1 MDSVLPTIS
10 IKESVDS
17 RNHRLKLL
25 VGFVAANHG
34 LTVTTL
40 GVFDLFI
47 ALFVLLVAEALV
59 GPG

>member
-10 IKESVDS
+10 IEESVDS
-17 RNHRLKLL
+17 RKHRLKLL
-25 VGFVAANHG
+25 VGFVAASHG

-40 GVFDLFI
+40 GVLDRVVAFI
-47 ALFVLLVAEALV
+47 VLLVAEALV